1 VALLAAGIV
10 VLVSPARPVRRDD
23 RYVTP
28 AARRES
34 AATGPDSEDDAGRDL
49 WQELDDGRDP
59 TG

>member
-1 VALLAAGIV
+1 MLFRSA
-10 VLVSPARPVRRDD
+10 SPARPVRRDD

-28 AARRES
+28 AARREG
-34 AATGPDSEDDAGRDL
+34 AATGPATEDDAGRDL